1 MQYGF
6 ILWNK
11 ITISK
16 LSSRKVNLLYNA
28 FYLKYVQFWIYPEI
42 NLWDVYFT
50 YRELF
55 FFQLDE
61 DNVFWKLDFII

>member
-11 ITISK
+11 ITIYK

-28 FYLKYVQFWIYPEI
+28 FYLKYVQLWIYPEI

>member
-16 LSSRKVNLLYNA
+16 LSSQKLNLLYAA
-28 FYLKYVQFWIYPEI
+28 FYLTYVQLWIYPEI
-42 NLWDVYFT
+42 NLWDVYFA

-61 DNVFWKLDFII
+61 DNVSWKLDFII

>member
-28 FYLKYVQFWIYPEI
+28 FYLKYVQLWIYPEI